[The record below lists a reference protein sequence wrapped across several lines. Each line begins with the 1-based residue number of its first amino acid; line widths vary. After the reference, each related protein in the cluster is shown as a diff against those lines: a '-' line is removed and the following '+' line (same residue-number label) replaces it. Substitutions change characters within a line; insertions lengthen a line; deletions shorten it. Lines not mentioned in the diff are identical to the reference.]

1 MRSPVLRLVL
11 ALGVGLLALGLGAEA
26 PPAAAQEVGTWKFAH
41 DDKPTKVVVVG
52 GSVSAYPAGSFSQWL
67 PSACDKIEVVNRG
80 QAKLGAFELR
90 QRFIAQVLKNRRVD
104 KNAELWLIFLGG
116 LNSVGDPDKT
126 NLEVG
131 KTMRT
136 AKEAGLSTMLVS
148 INPWGAE
155 TDRRWKGV
163 EGLAYWEHTQKTV
176 DFGMGRLT
184 PAQAL
189 GRHAAE
195 LSDGGDGQRWVSGAL
210 PDIAIDLWDS
220 PMRHRDAAPRDP
232 TKLEREAKRSTWLKK
247 RLATATDPE
256 AERSR
261 LMGLALE
268 LPRWF
273 MRPELMAFDAIHPN
287 AEGHKLIA
295 QAICKKAPPSWG
307 CHCERLDSLAWDRR
321 TNTPKAL

>member
-1 MRSPVLRLVL
+1 MSSRVL
-11 ALGVGLLALGLGAEA
+11 ALAVVLGSIAGFAGLGA
-26 PPAAAQEVGTWKFAH
+26 PASRAQEVGNWKFSDAN
-41 DDKPTKVVVVG
+41 KPIKVVVVG

-90 QRFIAQVLKNRRVD
+90 QRFIAQVLKNRRVE
-104 KNAELWLIFLGG
+104 KNADLWLVFLGG

-163 EGLAYWEHTQKTV
+163 DGVAYWEHTQKTV
-176 DFGMGRLT
+176 DFGMRRLT
-184 PAQAL
+184 PQEAL
-189 GRHAAE
+189 GRHSAE
-195 LSDGGDGQRWVSGAL
+195 LSEGPDGKSWVAGAL

-220 PMRHRDAAPRDP
+220 AMRHRDAAPRDMA
-232 TKLEREAKRSTWLKK
+232 KLEREAKRSTWLKK
-247 RLATATDPE
+247 RLMTAKDPD
-256 AERSR
+256 AERAR
-261 LMGLALE
+261 ILALAAE

-287 AEGHKLIA
+287 ADGHKIIA
-295 QAICKKAPPSWG
+295 QAICNKAPASWG
-307 CHCERLDSLAWDRR
+307 CQCERLDSLAWDRR
-321 TNTPKAL
+321 SNAPKAL